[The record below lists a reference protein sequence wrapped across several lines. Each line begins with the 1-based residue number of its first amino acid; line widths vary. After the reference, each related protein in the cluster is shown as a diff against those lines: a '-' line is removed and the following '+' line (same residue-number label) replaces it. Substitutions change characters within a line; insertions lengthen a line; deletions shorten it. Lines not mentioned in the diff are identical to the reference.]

1 MGDGLDNTKAVRTRQ
16 RILASAAREFAVR
29 GFDGTSLRQV
39 AAGAD
44 LTLGSLYFHFAT
56 KADLVAEVL
65 RDAVDFAL
73 ARVDREISEL
83 PCEAGMAEALSAA
96 VRAHLHALHESR
108 DRGAAVVRVMDR
120 ASTAP
125 APAARAHARRYIT
138 RWCALV
144 KAAQRDN
151 VVSSGVDPRVLTE
164 LLLGAMNA
172 TVGSRQ
178 LTPDQVDTIAVTVCD
193 VFLRTSASPG

>member
-1 MGDGLDNTKAVRTRQ
+1 MGDGLDTKAVRTRQ
-16 RILASAAREFAVR
+16 RILASAAREFAAR

-44 LTLGSLYFHFAT
+44 LTLGSLYFYFAT

-73 ARVDREISEL
+73 ARVDQAISEL
-83 PCEAGMAEALSAA
+83 PCEAGNADALSGA

-108 DRGAAVVRVMDR
+108 DRGAAVVRVMDG

-125 APAARAHARRYIT
+125 VPAARAHARRYIT

-144 KAAQRDN
+144 KAAQRNN
-151 VVSSGVDPRVLTE
+151 VVSSGVDPRVLTD

-172 TVGSRQ
+172 TVGPRQ
-178 LTPDQVDTIAVTVCD
+178 LAPHQVDTIAVTVCE
-193 VFLRTSASPG
+193 VFLRPAASPG